1 MDVVDVLANEL
12 FLYPS
17 MHAPVAITSHSPL
30 SLFLS
35 LGNDRLQYGDYEDA
49 EDDVSVGSKGGR
61 NARRG
66 NHKKFAE
73 VPYR

>member
-1 MDVVDVLANEL
+1 MIDGIDVLANEL

-17 MHAPVAITSHSPL
+17 MHAPVAITLHSP
-30 SLFLS
+30 LS

-61 NARRG
+61 NNARRG